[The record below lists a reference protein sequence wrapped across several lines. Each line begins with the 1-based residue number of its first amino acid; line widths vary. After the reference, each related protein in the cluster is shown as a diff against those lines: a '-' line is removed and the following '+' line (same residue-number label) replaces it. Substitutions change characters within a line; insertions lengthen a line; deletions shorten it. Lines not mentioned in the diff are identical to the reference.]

1 MARIDTNVLERI
13 ENRVVDA
20 LYRGEN
26 AVLISRADLQKLVNA
41 SKKKVTND
49 QCQSHNHCRRAMP
62 AE

>member
-1 MARIDTNVLERI
+1 MARIDTVLERV

-26 AVLISRADLQKLVNA
+26 AVLISRSDLQKLVNA

-49 QCQSHNHCRRAMP
+49 QCPSHDHCRRAMP